1 MYLSIHSKERFE
13 VFYIMKENRN
23 YIEGIFL
30 FLCIICSIAFLVLVL
45 EKKVIAAVI
54 ILIPIIAMAYLRS
67 KSRNSEE
74 WKQELKRLKKQGKLH
89 KNDRI
94 EVSFKYIYKIKKD
107 DAYLFSVDS
116 EGRYKLV
123 EEYYEYNENE
133 KSFYR
138 KIFHYQKI

>member
-54 ILIPIIAMAYLRS
+54 ILIPIIAMAY
-67 KSRNSEE
+67 
-74 WKQELKRLKKQGKLH
+74 
-89 KNDRI
+89 
-94 EVSFKYIYKIKKD
+94 
-107 DAYLFSVDS
+107 
-116 EGRYKLV
+116 
-123 EEYYEYNENE
+123 
-133 KSFYR
+133 
-138 KIFHYQKI
+138 